1 MKLSILKLS
10 LLASC
15 VVFTQICSSFADE
28 KNETQADK
36 PDISMFEKG
45 VTDAS
50 SGVGNNPYG
59 RLDLYDYP
67 KAGEF
72 DAFFTTDDAPDSLAL
87 LPPPPQEG
95 SAAFAADV
103 AAYEAGLALRDTPRW
118 EQATRDADLSPQALG
133 QEFSQSFGLDIT
145 PQTAPIT
152 YNLVHRLLATLGG
165 PGTRKAKQHYMR
177 TRPYAYYDSRSCH
190 TLEKENEI
198 RTDGSYPSGH
208 TSYGW
213 GTALILAEISPERQD
228 AILKRGLELGESRV
242 ICGAHWQSD
251 IEAGRIAGAATVAR
265 LHAVPAF
272 IRQLE
277 AAKHEVAQ
285 LRAKIQPQ

>member
-1 MKLSILKLS
+1 MKTFSRMNMLALS
-10 LLASC
+10 LLAGS
-15 VVFTQICSSFADE
+15 VISAHSDE
-28 KNETQADK
+28 TEK

-45 VTDAS
+45 VAAGGLAES
-50 SGVGNNPYG
+50 GGVGNNPYG
-59 RLDLYDYP
+59 RLDLYQYP

-72 DAFFTTDDAPDSLAL
+72 DAFFTTEEAPDSLAL
-87 LPPPPQEG
+87 LPPPPEEG
-95 SAAFAADV
+95 TAEFAADV
-103 AAYEAGLALRDTPRW
+103 AAYEAGQALIGSARW
-118 EQATRDADLSPQALG
+118 EQATRDADLAPEALGKEFSEVFGLEISPQN
-133 QEFSQSFGLDIT
+133 
-145 PQTAPIT
+145 APIT

-190 TLEKENEI
+190 TPEKEAEI
-198 RTDGSYPSGH
+198 RSDGSYPSGH

-242 ICGAHWQSD
+242 ICAAHWQSD
-251 IEAGRIAGAATVAR
+251 IHAGRIAGAATVAR

-285 LRAKIQPQ
+285 LRAKATAQ